1 MALDK
6 CISMLTTVTEY
17 DALYTVLTL
26 AVLLVVVPVFMVM
39 AFFGFKMFK
48 LETFLY
54 GIVFG
59 YVIGESLA
67 TTFLTDLIS
76 WDYTHVVAGIVF
88 AIIGGLVSIFIY
100 KFSIFLTG
108 FGHGYVIGGS
118 IASSILYIT
127 NSDADTRELVTIILS
142 TVIGAVCGFF
152 FLKYYKQIII
162 VATSFAYPFIS
173 LLCVDLVISINNPEI
188 MALGMVVSL
197 ILGAVL
203 GIVAMRWQFKDT
215 EGVEF

>member
-48 LETFLY
+48 LETILY

-76 WDYTHVVAGIVF
+76 WDYTHVAAGIVF
-88 AIIGGLVSIFIY
+88 AIIGCLISIFIY

-108 FGHGYVIGGS
+108 FGHGYMIGGL
-118 IASSILYIT
+118 IASSILHIT
-127 NSDADTRELVTIILS
+127 NSNADTRELVTIILS

-162 VATSFAYPFIS
+162 VSTSFAYPFIS

-197 ILGAVL
+197 VLGAVL